1 MIVCDKCASL
11 IEEKPPEEDKSTE
24 EVPKD
29 EDGKKRGFKKALPKE
44 EPPMKRPSLVNLPY
58 KYGLNCFERKDFD
71 LCEECRRFLEKELD
85 KVKFNFIT
93 KEAACNGAERILE

>member
-11 IEEKPPEEDKSTE
+11 IEEKPPEEMKPE
-24 EVPKD
+24 EESAKD
-29 EDGKKRGFKKALPKE
+29 EDGKRRTFKKAIPKE

-85 KVKFNFIT
+85 KVRFNFINT
-93 KEAACNGAERILE
+93 KENKQ